1 VAKTIVTAAIT
12 GAIHTPS
19 MSPHLPITP
28 EQIADDAVTAHQAG
42 AAVVHIHARNPETGE
57 PSSNMNVFG
66 DIFERIQSQCN
77 VVICATTGGG
87 FGMSTEERVK
97 VVSTFKP
104 ELASCNAGS
113 MNFGLFDVPDRMDI
127 KEWKYSWEKPYLT
140 MTKDYIF
147 RNTFKSLEEFLEIFD
162 RHGTKPETEVYDTG
176 MVNNLAY
183 LLQKGVLKRP
193 VYVQFVMG
201 IMGGIPASVENLVF
215 LHRTARQAFG
225 DDFIWSV
232 CAAGRF
238 QLPICTA
245 ALTMGGNVRVG
256 MEDSLH
262 AGKGVQAQSSADQV
276 RKIVNIASEL
286 SIDIATSD
294 EARDM
299 LGLKGHMG

>member
-1 VAKTIVTAAIT
+1 
-12 GAIHTPS
+12 
-19 MSPHLPITP
+19 
-28 EQIADDAVTAHQAG
+28 
-42 AAVVHIHARNPETGE
+42 
-57 PSSNMNVFG
+57 
-66 DIFERIQSQCN
+66 
-77 VVICATTGGG
+77 
-87 FGMSTEERVK
+87 
-97 VVSTFKP
+97 
-104 ELASCNAGS
+104 